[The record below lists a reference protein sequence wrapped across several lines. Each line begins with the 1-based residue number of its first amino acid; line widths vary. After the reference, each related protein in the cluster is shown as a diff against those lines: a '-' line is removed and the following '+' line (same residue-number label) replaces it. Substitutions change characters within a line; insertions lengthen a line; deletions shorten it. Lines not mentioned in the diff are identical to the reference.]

1 MENQFDFFAPMCPR
15 ILDKSIS
22 EDIDKALCQLKWNSV
37 GTRID
42 WSAQSPHKFI
52 KFGSGVELG
61 ELKEPELSE
70 FNVFRSEDIVVIF
83 SADESAFLIKKEALL
98 KNWELLDFFVAT
110 RFFLIPYQDVVDMKI
125 CNFIE
130 CDPISFM
137 AGHI

>member
-1 MENQFDFFAPMCPR
+1 MENQFDFFAPMRPR

-37 GTRID
+37 CTRID

-83 SADESAFLIKKEALL
+83 SADESAFLIKK
-98 KNWELLDFFVAT
+98 K
-110 RFFLIPYQDVVDMKI
+110 RF
-125 CNFIE
+125 
-130 CDPISFM
+130 
-137 AGHI
+137 

>member
-1 MENQFDFFAPMCPR
+1 MEDQFDFFAPMRPM

-42 WSAQSPHKFI
+42 WSAQPPHKFI

-61 ELKEPELSE
+61 ELKEPELCE
-70 FNVFRSEDIVVIF
+70 FKVFKSEDIVLIF
-83 SADESAFLIKKEALL
+83 SADESALLVKKEALL
-98 KNWELLDFFVAT
+98 KNRELLDFFVAT
-110 RFFLIPYQDVVDMKI
+110 RFFLISYQDIVDMKI
-125 CNFIE
+125 YNLIE
-130 CDPISFM
+130 CDPLNFI